1 MLQCMYRLQVWLNC
15 LKKKKKKKNL
25 RVILKSRKVITQR
38 MFHPPPVQRPY
49 ILGNNWACAF
59 KPSIP
64 YMAGAA
70 SVFRIFS
77 FPFHFFL
84 FFSPFSFFFLSFFFS
99 FFFLSRRRLS
109 HGHGSRV
116 LSFLVTAHIFTNVFD
131 CTRSI
136 HVCPPT
142 HHPTCICIL
151 SLLPP
156 SFLLDDESNNFS
168 KSIFFILR
176 DFLLINVYYSLF
188 QFDYS
193 NGHWREVVEKLLGLI
208 QNFTTSEIFPFSKS
222 IVYLF
227 NFQLSRSCFIQFSK
241 NCWFNLISYRFFFYF
256 YYSVYLITLRLIN
269 CRTFIDFLDSSN
281 NFFTEKLT
289 LFHDYYM
296 CPIIYPFMH
305 PFWSLLFIPLPSYYL
320 KYYNNSLYESLKRP
334 RGPFPTSSSQF
345 P

>member
-15 LKKKKKKKNL
+15 LKKKKKNL

-193 NGHWREVVEKLLGLI
+193 NGLLKRSCWEVVGV
-208 QNFTTSEIFPFSKS
+208 NSK
-222 IVYLF
+222 
-227 NFQLSRSCFIQFSK
+227 
-241 NCWFNLISYRFFFYF
+241 F
-256 YYSVYLITLRLIN
+256 YYFR
-269 CRTFIDFLDSSN
+269 DFS
-281 NFFTEKLT
+281 F
-289 LFHDYYM
+289 
-296 CPIIYPFMH
+296 
-305 PFWSLLFIPLPSYYL
+305 
-320 KYYNNSLYESLKRP
+320 
-334 RGPFPTSSSQF
+334 Q
-345 P
+345 